1 MKISLVGIIE
11 DFASNQSIMMSDFQ
25 DRTDS
30 HDSLM
35 SLSVMMDIDDH
46 KALTATLLQ
55 LSILKVELGKLIS
68 I

>member
-1 MKISLVGIIE
+1 MKISLVDIIE
-11 DFASNQSIMMSDFQ
+11 DFASNQSIIMSDFQ
-25 DRTDS
+25 DRTDT

-35 SLSVMMDIDDH
+35 SLSVIMDIDDH